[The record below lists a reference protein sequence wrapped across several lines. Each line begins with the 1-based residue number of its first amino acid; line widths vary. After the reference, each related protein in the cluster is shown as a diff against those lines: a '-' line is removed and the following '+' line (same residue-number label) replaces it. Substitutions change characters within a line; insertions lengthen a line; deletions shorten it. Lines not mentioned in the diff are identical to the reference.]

1 MLPEYTTNQSLDV
14 DDVEEKEKTT
24 SRSEKFERIV
34 EFSPEMSAYREEL
47 RKVLHTLDTVGAR
60 GLIFD
65 TVLLVAIDDGWGFS
79 ELVEMISYELKVAF
93 DLQHTIIY
101 KAKEKYIT
109 DKREGSWSRQQDK
122 IEQLSDRANRG
133 ERFAVLTYDLSD
145 AMPQFGT
152 PEFMQN
158 ICEIKRRA
166 KDVVIIFRIPYVN
179 HKTLQT
185 YEQMFDDVM
194 SVRTLAIPPV
204 SVENM
209 VTYLRE
215 KIHKMGIKTEDECD
229 DLLEQWICQEKSEGV
244 FRGYQTLDKMV
255 TELFY
260 QKALNADSEDTECDM
275 SLVDSEDIQK
285 MLNYPM
291 ETGDA
296 YQLLNNLIGMA
307 QLKKSIK
314 EMVAQIQFQ
323 KQMEESGK
331 EVDRPSLHMMFLGNP
346 GTGKTTVAR
355 IIGRIFRQEGLLR
368 KGHFIET
375 TGNGLVIGNIQ
386 ATMEHV
392 RNLCRDSYGS
402 ILFIDEAYGMNIGHS
417 SGNVADEILPTLVAE
432 MENHRDDMCVIL
444 AGYKEEMEEFVKENS
459 GLKSRIPHVLEFPN
473 YTREELIEIFFKMID
488 GKFEY
493 ERELK
498 DTVCEYFLNI
508 PDENLNDREF
518 SNARF
523 VRNLYERLW
532 GKAAYRISQSQ
543 DKRLLLKKEDMVCIT
558 EEEDFHTMVKEKN
571 KKQIGFTFE

>member
-1 MLPEYTTNQSLDV
+1 MLPEYTTNKSLDM
-14 DDVEEKEKTT
+14 DDVEEKDTT
-24 SRSEKFERIV
+24 DRSKKFERIV

-79 ELVEMISYELKVAF
+79 ELVEMISYELKEAF

-152 PEFMQN
+152 PEFIKN
-158 ICEIKRRA
+158 ICDIKRCA
-166 KDVVIIFRIPYVN
+166 KDVVIVFRIPYVN
-179 HKTLQT
+179 YKTLQT
-185 YEQMFDDVM
+185 YEHMFDDVM

-215 KIHKMGIKTEDECD
+215 KIHKIGIQIGSECD
-229 DLLEQWICQEKSEGV
+229 DVLEQWICQEKSEGV

-260 QKALNADSEDTECDM
+260 QKALHADNEDAECDM
-275 SLVDSEDIQK
+275 SIVVKEDIQK
-285 MLNYPM
+285 MLNYPV

-296 YQLLNNLIGMA
+296 YQLLNDLVGMA
-307 QLKKSIK
+307 QLKNSIR
-314 EMVAQIQFQ
+314 EIVAQLKLQ

-331 EVDRPSLHMMFLGNP
+331 NLERPTLHMMFLGNP

-355 IIGRIFRQEGLLR
+355 IVGQILKQEGLLR

-375 TGNGLVIGNIQ
+375 TGNGLIIGNIQ
-386 ATMEHV
+386 TTMEHV

-402 ILFIDEAYGMNIGHS
+402 ILFIDEAYGMNVGHS

-444 AGYKEEMEEFVKENS
+444 AGYKEEMEEFAKQNS

-473 YTREELIEIFFKMID
+473 YTRAELIEIFFKMID
-488 GKFEY
+488 VKFEY

-498 DTVCEYFLNI
+498 ETLCDYILNI

-532 GKAAYRISQSQ
+532 GKAAYRISQSE
-543 DKRLLLKKEDMVCIT
+543 DKLFSLKKEDMICVM
-558 EEEDFHTMVKEKN
+558 EEEDFQTMVKEKS

>member
-1 MLPEYTTNQSLDV
+1 
-14 DDVEEKEKTT
+14 
-24 SRSEKFERIV
+24 
-34 EFSPEMSAYREEL
+34 
-47 RKVLHTLDTVGAR
+47 
-60 GLIFD
+60 
-65 TVLLVAIDDGWGFS
+65 
-79 ELVEMISYELKVAF
+79 
-93 DLQHTIIY
+93 
-101 KAKEKYIT
+101 
-109 DKREGSWSRQQDK
+109 
-122 IEQLSDRANRG
+122 
-133 ERFAVLTYDLSD
+133 
-145 AMPQFGT
+145 
-152 PEFMQN
+152 
-158 ICEIKRRA
+158 
-166 KDVVIIFRIPYVN
+166 
-179 HKTLQT
+179 
-185 YEQMFDDVM
+185 
-194 SVRTLAIPPV
+194 
-204 SVENM
+204 
-209 VTYLRE
+209 
-215 KIHKMGIKTEDECD
+215 
-229 DLLEQWICQEKSEGV
+229 
-244 FRGYQTLDKMV
+244 
-255 TELFY
+255 
-260 QKALNADSEDTECDM
+260 
-275 SLVDSEDIQK
+275 
-285 MLNYPM
+285 
-291 ETGDA
+291 
-296 YQLLNNLIGMA
+296 
-307 QLKKSIK
+307 
-314 EMVAQIQFQ
+314 
-323 KQMEESGK
+323 
-331 EVDRPSLHMMFLGNP
+331 MMFLGNP

>member
-1 MLPEYTTNQSLDV
+1 MQPEYKADELFGMDDMKDNEETNY
-14 DDVEEKEKTT
+14 
-24 SRSEKFERIV
+24 RSKKFERIV

-79 ELVEMISYELKVAF
+79 ELVEMISYELQEAF
-93 DLQHTIIY
+93 DLQHAIIR
-101 KAKEKYIT
+101 KTKEKYVT
-109 DKREGSWSRQQDK
+109 DKREGSWSRQQER
-122 IEQLSDRANRG
+122 IEQLSERANRG

-152 PEFMQN
+152 PEF
-158 ICEIKRRA
+158 IKKILDIKRRA
-166 KDVVIIFRIPYVN
+166 KDVVVVFRIPYVN

-185 YEQMFDDVM
+185 YEHMFDDVM

-209 VTYLRE
+209 VMYLRE
-215 KIHKMGIKTEDECD
+215 KIHKMGIHIGSECD
-229 DLLEQWICQEKSEGV
+229 DVLEQWICQEKSEGV
-244 FRGYQTLDKMV
+244 FHGYQTLDKMV

-260 QKALNADSEDTECDM
+260 QKALNADNEDTECDM
-275 SLVDSEDIQK
+275 SLVVKEDIQK
-285 MLNYPM
+285 MLNYPV

-296 YQLLNNLIGMA
+296 YQLLNDLIGMVQLKNSIREIVA
-307 QLKKSIK
+307 QLKL
-314 EMVAQIQFQ
+314 Q
-323 KQMEESGK
+323 KQMEEKGK
-331 EVDRPSLHMMFLGNP
+331 NVERPTLHMMFVGNP

-355 IIGRIFRQEGLLR
+355 IIGRIFKQEGLLQ

-375 TGNGLVIGNIQ
+375 TGNGLIVGNVQ
-386 ATMEHV
+386 STMENM

-402 ILFIDEAYGMNIGHS
+402 ILFIDEAYGINIGHS
-417 SGNVADEILPTLVAE
+417 SGNVSDEILPTLVAE

-444 AGYKEEMEEFVKENS
+444 AGYKDEMEQFVKQNS

-473 YTREELIEIFFKMID
+473 YTREELIAIFFKMLE

-493 ERELK
+493 ESDLK
-498 DTVCEYFLNI
+498 EALHDYILNI

-523 VRNLYERLW
+523 IRNLYERLW
-532 GKAAYRISQSQ
+532 GKAAYRISQSE
-543 DKRLLLKKEDMVCIT
+543 DKLLLLKKEDMVCVV
-558 EEEDFHTMVKEKN
+558 EEEDFQTMVNEKN
-571 KKQIGFTFE
+571 KKRMGFTFE